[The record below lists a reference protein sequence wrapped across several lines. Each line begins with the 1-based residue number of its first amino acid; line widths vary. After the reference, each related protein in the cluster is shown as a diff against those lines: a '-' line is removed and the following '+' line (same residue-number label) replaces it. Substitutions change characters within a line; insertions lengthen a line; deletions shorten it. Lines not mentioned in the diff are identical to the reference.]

1 MGTALQVITNLQLAV
16 CSSPSLYVFLPSAGS
31 EAQNGVTVQLAEAGL
46 VGTWGQ
52 SPGTSSVELPVT
64 SSPVACSRVGLFD
77 LFLLFFH
84 AFIR

>member
-1 MGTALQVITNLQLAV
+1 M
-16 CSSPSLYVFLPSAGS
+16 
-31 EAQNGVTVQLAEAGL
+31 TVQLAGAGL

-52 SPGTSSVELPVT
+52 SLGTSSVELLVT